1 MLLKEV
7 CEKLY
12 PDEELLLE
20 MQSSLLDIEAKAVS
34 MSKRHNIMST
44 LENKIKRASFKNEAD
59 ALMQENKR
67 RLLLGLETDI
77 SDDEEPMDEE
87 G

>member
-34 MSKRHNIMST
+34 MSKDTI
-44 LENKIKRASFKNEAD
+44 L
-59 ALMQENKR
+59 
-67 RLLLGLETDI
+67 
-77 SDDEEPMDEE
+77 
-87 G
+87 